1 MTSLISQVLWYLL
14 MMICPA
20 WKTSLNSEEDID
32 DSLQICWM
40 QTLWKPVTHW
50 HIYGWF
56 GYTLWQVSNLTLTCF
71 NNCSSSRKNF
81 NSVQEHW
88 ILFQYEKL
96 WYCAST
102 LKTVPVQKKLWY
114 CAGILKIVPVQK
126 SLILCKNIE
135 NCFSVKII
143 CTDTANC
150 SSSNLIFKDIP

>member
-1 MTSLISQVLWYLL
+1 MKSLISQVLWYLL

-102 LKTVPVQKKLWY
+102 LKTVPVQKKT
-114 CAGILKIVPVQK
+114 
-126 SLILCKNIE
+126 LILCRNIE
-135 NCFSVKII
+135 NCSSTKIF
-143 CTDTANC
+143 DTVQEHWKLLQC
-150 SSSNLIFKDIP
+150 KSNMHRHCKLFQFKPYI